1 MGCGRT
7 KKSPGIAPRA
17 SSKFGVCLSVLDEGK
32 AYEADSSRLAALDG
46 GHLCAEPDG
55 GGGCAVLTVPNSLAL
70 YWA

>member
-55 GGGCAVLTVPNSLAL
+55 GGRCDVFAVTYPVAL